1 MEDDVIEVHNLVKHY
16 GSVKAVDDISLTVDK
31 GEILGFLGPNAAG
44 KTTTMRII
52 TGYMPASAGTV
63 KVAGF
68 DVFEQGLE
76 VKKRIGYL
84 PENPPLYPDM
94 RVRDYLKFT
103 ARIKGVH
110 PKTINAEV
118 DRVAARLS
126 VIEVMDNHISKLSKG
141 YKQRVGFAQ
150 ALLNNPPVLILDEP
164 TNGLDPRQIIEVR
177 EIIKSLGSDHTVIL
191 STHILPEVSM
201 TCNRVAIIN
210 EGKLVKID
218 TPDNLTMQLQGSES
232 IILQIEGPVT
242 EIESALSQ
250 HNSVTAVA
258 VQPNSKDNIATY
270 KVEAAIGSDIRKE
283 LAALVVNRGWGLLEL
298 KSEILSLEDIFLR
311 LTTKEEE
318 VN

>member
-1 MEDDVIEVHNLVKHY
+1 MIEVQNLVKHY
-16 GSVKAVDDISLTVDK
+16 GSVKAVDNISFTVAK

-63 KVAGF
+63 KVAGY

-84 PENPPLYPDM
+84 PENPPLYSDM
-94 RVRDYLKFT
+94 RVREYLTFV
-103 ARIKGVH
+103 ARIKGVN

-118 DRVAARLS
+118 DRVAERLS
-126 VIEVMDNHISKLSKG
+126 VLEVMDNLISNLSKG
-141 YKQRVGFAQ
+141 YKQRVGLAQ
-150 ALLNNPPVLILDEP
+150 ALLNNPPVLIFDEP

-218 TPDNLTMQLQGSES
+218 TPENLTKQLRGSES
-232 IILQIEGPVT
+232 IILQVEGPMNEV
-242 EIESALSQ
+242 ELALSQ
-250 HNSVTAVA
+250 HQSVTAVA
-258 VQPNSKDNIATY
+258 VQPTGKENIATY
-270 KVEAAIGSDIRKE
+270 RVETSIGSDIRKE
-283 LAALVVNRGWGLLEL
+283 LASLVVNRGWGLLEL
-298 KSEILSLEDIFLR
+298 KAESLSLEDIFLK

>member
-1 MEDDVIEVHNLVKHY
+1 VIEVQNLVKHY
-16 GSVKAVDDISLTVDK
+16 GSVKAVDNISFTVEK

-63 KVAGF
+63 KVAGY

-84 PENPPLYPDM
+84 PENPPLYTDM
-94 RVRDYLKFT
+94 RVREYLTFV
-103 ARIKGVH
+103 ARIKGVN

-118 DRVAARLS
+118 DRVAERLS
-126 VIEVMDNHISKLSKG
+126 VLEVMDNLISNLSKG
-141 YKQRVGFAQ
+141 YKQRVGLAQ
-150 ALLNNPPVLILDEP
+150 ALLNNPPVLIFDEP

-218 TPDNLTMQLQGSES
+218 TPENLTKQLRGSES
-232 IILQIEGPVT
+232 IILQVEGPMN
-242 EIESALSQ
+242 EIEIALSQ
-250 HNSVTAVA
+250 HQSVTAVA
-258 VQPNSKDNIATY
+258 VQPTGKENIATY
-270 KVEAAIGSDIRKE
+270 RVETSIGSDIRKE
-283 LAALVVNRGWGLLEL
+283 LASLVVNRGWGLLEL
-298 KSEILSLEDIFLR
+298 KAESLSLEDIFLK

>member
-1 MEDDVIEVHNLVKHY
+1 MIEVQNLVKHY
-16 GSVKAVDDISLTVDK
+16 GSVKAVDNISFTVEK

-63 KVAGF
+63 KVAGY

-84 PENPPLYPDM
+84 PENPPLYYDM
-94 RVRDYLKFT
+94 RVREYLTFV
-103 ARIKGVH
+103 ARIKGVN

-118 DRVAARLS
+118 DRVAERLS
-126 VIEVMDNHISKLSKG
+126 VLEVMDNLISNLSKG
-141 YKQRVGFAQ
+141 YKQRVGLAQ
-150 ALLNNPPVLILDEP
+150 ALLNNPPVLIFDEP

-218 TPDNLTMQLQGSES
+218 TPENLTKQLRGSES
-232 IILQIEGPVT
+232 IILQVEGPMNEV
-242 EIESALSQ
+242 ELALSQ
-250 HNSVTAVA
+250 HQSVTAVA
-258 VQPNSKDNIATY
+258 VQPTGKENIATY
-270 KVEAAIGSDIRKE
+270 RVETSIGSDIRKE
-283 LAALVVNRGWGLLEL
+283 LASLVVNRGWGLLEL
-298 KSEILSLEDIFLR
+298 KAESLSLEDIFLK

>member
-1 MEDDVIEVHNLVKHY
+1 MIEVQNLVKHY
-16 GSVKAVDDISLTVDK
+16 GSVKAVDNISFTVEK

-63 KVAGF
+63 KVAGY

-84 PENPPLYPDM
+84 PENPPLYYDM
-94 RVRDYLKFT
+94 RVREYLTFV
-103 ARIKGVH
+103 ARIKGVN

-118 DRVAARLS
+118 DRVAERLS
-126 VIEVMDNHISKLSKG
+126 VLEVMDNLISNLSKG
-141 YKQRVGFAQ
+141 YKQRVGLAQ
-150 ALLNNPPVLILDEP
+150 ALLNNPPVLIFDEP

-218 TPDNLTMQLQGSES
+218 TPENLTKQLRGSES
-232 IILQIEGPVT
+232 IILQVEGPMN
-242 EIESALSQ
+242 EIEIALSQ
-250 HNSVTAVA
+250 HQSVTAVA
-258 VQPNSKDNIATY
+258 VQPTGKENIATY
-270 KVEAAIGSDIRKE
+270 RVETSIGSDIRKE
-283 LAALVVNRGWGLLEL
+283 LASLVVNRGWGLLEL
-298 KSEILSLEDIFLR
+298 KAESLSLEDIFLK

>member
-1 MEDDVIEVHNLVKHY
+1 MIEVQNLVKHY
-16 GSVKAVDDISLTVDK
+16 GSVKAVDNISFTVAK

-63 KVAGF
+63 KVAGY

-84 PENPPLYPDM
+84 PENPPLYSDM
-94 RVRDYLKFT
+94 RVREYLTFV
-103 ARIKGVH
+103 ARIKGVN

-118 DRVAARLS
+118 DRVAERLS
-126 VIEVMDNHISKLSKG
+126 VLEVMDNLISNLSKG
-141 YKQRVGFAQ
+141 YKQRVGLAQ
-150 ALLNNPPVLILDEP
+150 ALLNNPPVLIFDEP
-164 TNGLDPRQIIEVR
+164 SNGLDPRQIIEVR

-218 TPDNLTMQLQGSES
+218 TPENLTKQLRGSES
-232 IILQIEGPVT
+232 IILQVEGPMNEV
-242 EIESALSQ
+242 ELALSQ
-250 HNSVTAVA
+250 HQSVTAVA
-258 VQPNSKDNIATY
+258 VQPTGKENIATY
-270 KVEAAIGSDIRKE
+270 RVETSIGSDIRKE
-283 LAALVVNRGWGLLEL
+283 LASLVVNRGWGLLEL
-298 KSEILSLEDIFLR
+298 KAESLSLEDIFLK

>member
-1 MEDDVIEVHNLVKHY
+1 MIEVQNLVKHY
-16 GSVKAVDDISLTVDK
+16 GSVKAVDNISFTVEK

-63 KVAGF
+63 KVAGY

-84 PENPPLYPDM
+84 PENPPLYSDM
-94 RVRDYLKFT
+94 RVREYLTFV
-103 ARIKGVH
+103 ARIKGVN

-118 DRVAARLS
+118 DRVAERLS
-126 VIEVMDNHISKLSKG
+126 VLEVMDNLISNLSKG
-141 YKQRVGFAQ
+141 YKQRVGLAQ
-150 ALLNNPPVLILDEP
+150 ALLNNPPVLIFDEP

-177 EIIKSLGSDHTVIL
+177 EIIKGLGNDHTVIL

-218 TPDNLTMQLQGSES
+218 TPENLTKQLRGSES
-232 IILQIEGPVT
+232 IILQVEGPMNEV
-242 EIESALSQ
+242 EIALSQ
-250 HNSVTAVA
+250 HQSVTAVA
-258 VQPNSKDNIATY
+258 VQPTGKENIATY
-270 KVEAAIGSDIRKE
+270 RVETSIGSDIRKE
-283 LAALVVNRGWGLLEL
+283 LASLVVNRGWGLLEL
-298 KSEILSLEDIFLR
+298 KAESLSLEDIFLK

>member
-1 MEDDVIEVHNLVKHY
+1 MIEVQNLVKHY
-16 GSVKAVDDISLTVDK
+16 GSVKAVDNISFTVEK

-63 KVAGF
+63 KVAGY

-84 PENPPLYPDM
+84 PENPPLYTDM
-94 RVRDYLKFT
+94 RVREYLTFV
-103 ARIKGVH
+103 ARIKGVN

-118 DRVAARLS
+118 ARVAERLS
-126 VIEVMDNHISKLSKG
+126 VLEVMDNLISNLSKG
-141 YKQRVGFAQ
+141 YKQRVGLAQ
-150 ALLNNPPVLILDEP
+150 ALLNNPPVLIFDEP

-177 EIIKSLGSDHTVIL
+177 EIIKSLSSDHTVIL

-218 TPDNLTMQLQGSES
+218 TPENLTKQLRGSES
-232 IILQIEGPVT
+232 IILQVEGPMNEV
-242 EIESALSQ
+242 ELALSQ
-250 HNSVTAVA
+250 HQSVTAVA
-258 VQPNSKDNIATY
+258 VQPTGKENIATY
-270 KVEAAIGSDIRKE
+270 RVETSIGSDIRKE
-283 LAALVVNRGWGLLEL
+283 LASLVVNRGWGLLEL
-298 KSEILSLEDIFLR
+298 KAESLSLEDIFLK

>member
-1 MEDDVIEVHNLVKHY
+1 MIEVQNLVKHY
-16 GSVKAVDDISLTVDK
+16 GSVKAVDNISFTVEK

-63 KVAGF
+63 KVAGY

-84 PENPPLYPDM
+84 PENPPLYYDM
-94 RVRDYLKFT
+94 RVREYLTFV
-103 ARIKGVH
+103 ARIKGVN

-118 DRVAARLS
+118 DRVAERLS
-126 VIEVMDNHISKLSKG
+126 VLEVMDNLISNLSKG
-141 YKQRVGFAQ
+141 YIQRVGLAQ
-150 ALLNNPPVLILDEP
+150 ALLNNPPVLIFDEP

-177 EIIKSLGSDHTVIL
+177 AIIKSLGSDHTVIL

-218 TPDNLTMQLQGSES
+218 TPENLTKQLRGSES
-232 IILQIEGPVT
+232 IILQVEGPMNEV
-242 EIESALSQ
+242 ELALSQ
-250 HNSVTAVA
+250 HQSVTAVA
-258 VQPNSKDNIATY
+258 VQPTGKENIATY
-270 KVEAAIGSDIRKE
+270 RVETSIGSDIRKE
-283 LAALVVNRGWGLLEL
+283 LASLVVNRGWGLLEL
-298 KSEILSLEDIFLR
+298 KAESLSLEDIFLK